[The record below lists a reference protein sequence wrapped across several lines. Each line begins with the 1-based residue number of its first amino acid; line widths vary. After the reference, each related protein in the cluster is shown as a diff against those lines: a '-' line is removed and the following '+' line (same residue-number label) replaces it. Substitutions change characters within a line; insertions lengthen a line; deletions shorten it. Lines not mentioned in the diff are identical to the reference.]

1 MPRYVFRF
9 RMARRGE
16 RLNHDSC
23 DMGRPGADAGFGVA
37 SGAGA
42 MSTRRLLLSAVA
54 AVLTLTALLAIG
66 ILLFGRFGETEGR
79 ILGTTIFLAAFGL
92 LSLPAAILLDQ
103 KRLPGLAALLFA
115 LSVAGFALATT
126 ASWIGDVPEAYGKL
140 TATVVAFGVAAAQT
154 GALAVRR
161 REDDTLPLRLLFAGS
176 TALAFVLAAVGSA
189 ALWVEVDSQLF
200 LRIFG
205 AAVVLDV
212 LLAALQPVFALR
224 RPRGRYVLHLRLDKE
239 DELDVTVE
247 ASRLARA
254 AARAIADAEHGGR
267 VVVAIE
273 VVDGRIDL
281 AAARPAEDVSEL
293 ESRTEIT
300 MNAPVSIGR

>member
-1 MPRYVFRF
+1 
-9 RMARRGE
+9 
-16 RLNHDSC
+16 
-23 DMGRPGADAGFGVA
+23 
-37 SGAGA
+37 

-54 AVLTLTALLAIG
+54 AALTLTALLAIG

-115 LSVAGFALATT
+115 LSLAGFALAT
-126 ASWIGDVPEAYGKL
+126 AGSWIGDPPEAFGKL
-140 TATVVAFGVAAAQT
+140 TLTVIAFGLAAAQT
-154 GALAVRR
+154 GALAARR
-161 REDDTLPLRLLFAGS
+161 REDDTRLLHLLFAGS

-189 ALWVEVDSQLF
+189 AVWVEVDSQLF

-212 LLAALQPVFALR
+212 LLVALQPILALR
-224 RPRGRYVLHLRLDKE
+224 RPQQRYVLHLRLDE
-239 DELDVTVE
+239 EGELDVTVE

-254 AARAIADAEHGGR
+254 AARAIDDAEQAGA
-267 VVVAIE
+267 VVAAIE
-273 VVDGRIDL
+273 VVDGRFDPG
-281 AAARPAEDVSEL
+281 ARVSAHSRLGPLRRASQRRPTTHEL
-293 ESRTEIT
+293 
-300 MNAPVSIGR
+300 GR